1 MKKIVAISLCLLI
14 FTAGV
19 FSGYF
24 MSLGMHSS
32 IPASM
37 PVSTPT
43 PVPTPTPVALEEI
56 YEEFYHDIED
66 WEFKYPAHL
75 WLKWC
80 IDSEEVNHY
89 PQSVEVRK
97 AFYEKKKGVRQATK
111 DFDIIV
117 VKFLNAV
124 EENGYENRAEEE
136 LFDYDDLRQ
145 MQPYLCC
152 ADHIN
157 DLPELCDGFGEIP
170 FHFLPDLKEELRE
183 LLESK

>member
-1 MKKIVAISLCLLI
+1 MKKIVTISLCLLI
-14 FTAGV
+14 FTTGV

-66 WEFKYPAHL
+66 WEFKYPARL
-75 WLKWC
+75 WLNWC
-80 IDSEEVNHY
+80 IDSEEADHY

-97 AFYEKKKGVRQATK
+97 AFYEKREGVRQATK
-111 DFDIIV
+111 DFDV
-117 VKFLNAV
+117 TKT
-124 EENGYENRAEEE
+124 
-136 LFDYDDLRQ
+136 
-145 MQPYLCC
+145 
-152 ADHIN
+152 
-157 DLPELCDGFGEIP
+157 
-170 FHFLPDLKEELRE
+170 ELRKS
-183 LLESK
+183 L